1 MNIDLLVTEKGEAGL
16 LCSKNLIA
24 KALGAILDTD
34 SGILSL
40 EFESVDQMDL
50 NIPIEPE
57 FFDLL
62 DATSHLHIGS
72 VSNNK
77 IGQAYQVPL
86 LFLNDPYRTQ
96 MLQHVKAPDKPLS
109 AFHYFV
115 KNCVLGQPVHRDDM
129 GDENTSGCILG
140 DVSPSSLEFAQ
151 HLVRRHGME
160 LQNIHVQEL
169 NVPGLGLGGSGSA
182 QRTRY
187 TNNRGGTSNPFSSDD
202 EE

>member
-34 SGILSL
+34 NGILSL
-40 EFESVDQMDL
+40 EFGTMDQMDL
-50 NIPIEPE
+50 NIPIQSE

-62 DATSHLHIGS
+62 DNTPLLHIGS
-72 VSNNK
+72 VKDDK
-77 IGQAYQVPL
+77 IGQAYQIPL
-86 LFLNDPYRTQ
+86 LFLKDPYRTQ
-96 MLQHVKAPDKPLS
+96 MLQHVRPPEKPLS

-129 GDENTSGCILG
+129 GNEDTSGCILG
-140 DVSPSSLEFAQ
+140 NVTPSSLEFAQ

-160 LQNIHVQEL
+160 LQNIQVQEM

-182 QRTRY
+182 RRTKY
-187 TNNRGGTSNPFSSDD
+187 TTTTDPSDKD
-202 EE
+202 DD

>member
-1 MNIDLLVTEKGEAGL
+1 MNIDLLVTQKGEAGL

-34 SGILSL
+34 NGILSL
-40 EFESVDQMDL
+40 EFEIMDQMDL
-50 NIPIEPE
+50 NIPIEAE
-57 FFDLL
+57 YFELL
-62 DATSHLHIGS
+62 DATTHLHVGS
-72 VSNNK
+72 VKDNK
-77 IGQAYQVPL
+77 IGQAYQIPL

-96 MLQHVKAPDKPLS
+96 MLQHTRLPEKPLS

-129 GDENTSGCILG
+129 GDEETIGCILG
-140 DVSPSSLEFAQ
+140 DITPSSLEFAQ

-160 LQNIHVQEL
+160 LQNIQVQEL

-182 QRTRY
+182 RRTNY
-187 TNNRGGTSNPFSSDD
+187 TNSGKKTDTSNKD
-202 EE
+202 ED